1 MKKALNRFFVVLGVI
16 FFIILLV
23 IAGLFI
29 FNSGSGETDTSASF
43 QDTINVMTGSEVSG
57 DGIDSNPALNESQKT
72 ALETFGID
80 PASLPTSI
88 SPEQEA
94 CFIELIGVGRVEE
107 IKAGDTPTVT
117 EIFRGRGCL

>member
-1 MKKALNRFFVVLGVI
+1 MKKALNRFFMVLGVI

-23 IAGLFI
+23 ITGVFI
-29 FNSGSGETDTSASF
+29 FNSVSGETDTPASF
-43 QDTINVMTGSEVSG
+43 QDAVNVMTGGEVSG
-57 DGIDSNPALNESQKT
+57 DGIDSNPALNESQET

-94 CFIELIGVGRVEE
+94 CFIELIGVDRVEE

>member
-1 MKKALNRFFVVLGVI
+1 MKKALNRFFVALGVI

-23 IAGLFI
+23 ITGLFI
-29 FNSGSGETDTSASF
+29 FNSVSGETDTPTSF
-43 QDTINVMTGSEVSG
+43 QGAVNVMTGGEVSG
-57 DGIDSNPALNESQKT
+57 DGIDSNPALNESQET

-94 CFIELIGVGRVEE
+94 CFIELIGVDRVEE